1 MTQARMS
8 TALDFMKTRFRFT
21 FWPTVFTIPVILL
34 TLWLGTWQLQRLAWK
49 TALIADREA
58 ALSAPPVALPETADA
73 ARALDFHRVAG
84 EGQFLNDKELY
95 IGAFS
100 SRDVEGYQVVTPFR
114 LASGKILLV
123 NRGWVPEARKDPATR
138 AEGQI
143 AGPTTVDGI
152 LRIPVVPKSLFS
164 SLVPTPVNRPNENFW
179 FYVDVPGMTAKDG
192 LDPAQV
198 LPFYV
203 EAGPAKNPGGLPVGG
218 QTRIALP
225 NDHLQ
230 YAITWYS
237 FAVIA
242 AAIYLI
248 YHYRKPGGEA
258 GKP

>member
-1 MTQARMS
+1 MS
-8 TALDFMKTRFRFT
+8 TIQLLKSRFHFT

-34 TLWLGTWQLQRLAWK
+34 TLWLGTWQVQRLAWK

-58 ALSAPPVALPETADA
+58 ALSAPPVPVPGTLDA
-73 ARALDFHRVAG
+73 AQALDFHRVAG
-84 EGQFLNDKELY
+84 AGTFLNDKELY

-100 SRDVEGYQVVTPFR
+100 TRDVEGYQVVTPFR
-114 LASGKILLV
+114 LANGKILLV

-138 AEGQI
+138 PDGQI
-143 AGPTTVDGI
+143 QGQTEVDGI
-152 LRIPVVPKSLFS
+152 MRIPVVPKSMFS

-179 FYVDVPGMTAKDG
+179 FYVDVPGMVAKDG
-192 LDPAQV
+192 LDPASV

-203 EAGPAKNPGGLPVGG
+203 EAGPAKNPGGFPVGG
-218 QTRIALP
+218 QTRISLP

-237 FAVIA
+237 FAIIL

-248 YHYRKPGGEA
+248 YHYRKPGIA
-258 GKP
+258 PDQP

>member
-1 MTQARMS
+1 MS
-8 TALDFMKTRFRFT
+8 TATQFLKTRFRFT
-21 FWPTVFTIPVILL
+21 LWPTLFTIPTILL

-58 ALSAPPVALPETADA
+58 ALSAPPVALPEAMGA
-73 ARALDFHRVAG
+73 AQSLDFHRVAG
-84 EGQFLNDKELY
+84 EGTFLNDKELY

-100 SRDVEGYQVVTPFR
+100 TRDVEGYQVVTPVR
-114 LASGKILLV
+114 LADGKILLV

-138 AEGQI
+138 PDGQI
-143 AGPTTVDGI
+143 AGPTTIDGI
-152 LRIPVVPKSLFS
+152 LRIPFVPTSMFS

-179 FYVDVPGMTAKDG
+179 FYVDVPGMAAKDG

-203 EAGPAKNPGGLPVGG
+203 EAGPVKNPGGFPVGG
-218 QTRIALP
+218 QTRISLP

-237 FAVIA
+237 FAVIL

-248 YHYRKPGGEA
+248 YHYRKPGTA
-258 GKP
+258 PDQP